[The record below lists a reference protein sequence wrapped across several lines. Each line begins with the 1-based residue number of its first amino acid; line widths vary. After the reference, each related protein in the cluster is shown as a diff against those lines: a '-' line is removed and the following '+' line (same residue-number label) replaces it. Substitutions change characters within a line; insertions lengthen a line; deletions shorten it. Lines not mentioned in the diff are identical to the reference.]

1 MRGRPQLT
9 THPVTGRKALYVN
22 RAFTTRINELSPGES
37 RALLDYLYAHQEN
50 PHFQCRF
57 RWTPNAVAMWDNGCA
72 QHLAIWD
79 YYPNVRHGLRVSIVG
94 ERPA

>member
-1 MRGRPQLT
+1 MS
-9 THPVTGRKALYVN
+9 TGRSPRGSTSCR
-22 RAFTTRINELSPGES
+22 RARA

-57 RWTPNAVAMWDNGCA
+57 RWTPNAVAMCDNDCA